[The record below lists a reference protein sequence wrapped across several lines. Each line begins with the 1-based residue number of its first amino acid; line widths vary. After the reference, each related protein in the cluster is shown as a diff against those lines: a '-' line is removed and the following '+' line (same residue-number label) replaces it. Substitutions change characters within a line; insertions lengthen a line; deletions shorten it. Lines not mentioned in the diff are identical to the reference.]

1 MIRGEIII
9 NNNLNINL
17 NPTVSLNSINYKSNQ
32 HRESFPY
39 ELDKIHPKILQRDG
53 VVMKIVGTPVYH
65 SGIPDMHTIHD
76 PMINVS

>member
-1 MIRGEIII
+1 MNYSQDIIWIKIRGEIMI

-39 ELDKIHPKILQRDG
+39 ELDKIQPKIL
-53 VVMKIVGTPVYH
+53 
-65 SGIPDMHTIHD
+65 
-76 PMINVS
+76 